1 MGGGRIK
8 SLDDLRAPMA
18 VILGHISKQVALAE
32 KYRAKYGPLESSE
45 DEGSDTE
52 QE

>member
-1 MGGGRIK
+1 MGGGHIK
-8 SLDDLRAPMA
+8 QLEDLRAPMA
-18 VILGHISKQVALAE
+18 VILGHVANQMAE
-32 KYRAKYGPLESSE
+32 LERYKAKYGPLESSS

>member
-1 MGGGRIK
+1 MGGGQIK

-18 VILGHISKQVALAE
+18 VILGHIAKQMSIAE
-32 KYRAKYGPLESSE
+32 KYRAKYGPLEDAE
-45 DEGSDTE
+45 EGSDTE

>member
-1 MGGGRIK
+1 MGGGRIQQ
-8 SLDDLRAPMA
+8 LEDLRAPMA
-18 VILGHISKQVALAE
+18 VILSHIAKQVADAE
-32 KYRAKYGPLESSE
+32 RYRAKYGPLESS